1 MFEWTYDGV
10 DVSIPRNAGPE
21 CAYYISPHYR
31 IIETSFVSILIIS
44 LLVWGYKRLK
54 LPSEVC
60 YADHDRVGR
69 RILLLTM
76 SLVLGM
82 EISFKLTS
90 RTLVYLFNPCHVTT
104 AVQLYLLAAAPS
116 PMVTTLFRIH
126 LNFLNG
132 PVLAYLFPETE
143 SRGIFADKAL
153 YYIQHGLMVVIPYY
167 LLRLGGVYNVEPLSD
182 MSWIVFSYG
191 LNLVYHF
198 WILQALAWPIQVNL
212 SHMLCP
218 AVLDPFEGQYYRL
231 WTVVHQGLLCPL
243 LCKLFCYGSNYF
255 LTKFSLTKVKPSL
268 EYILPKKRNKYEENR
283 KLCESTSNTSGNGHT
298 HVN

>member
-10 DVSIPRNAGPE
+10 NVSIPRNVGPE
-21 CAYYISPHYR
+21 CSYYMTPEHR

-54 LPSEVC
+54 LPTDVC
-60 YADHDRVGR
+60 YADHDRVGK
-69 RILLLTM
+69 RILLLIM
-76 SLVLGM
+76 SMVLGM
-82 EISFKLTS
+82 EIGFKLTS
-90 RTLVYLFNPCHVTT
+90 RTLVYLLNPCHITT

-116 PMVTTLFRIH
+116 PTVNKLFRIH

-143 SRGIFADKAL
+143 SRYIFADKAL

-182 MSWIVFSYG
+182 MSWTVFSYG
-191 LNLVYHF
+191 LNLIYHF
-198 WILQALAWPIQVNL
+198 WILQAFAWPTEVNL

-243 LCKLFCYGSNYF
+243 LCKLFCYASNYF
-255 LTKFSLTKVKPSL
+255 LTKCSLTKVKASL
-268 EYILPKKRNKYEENR
+268 EHTLPKKNKYEEKR
-283 KLCESTSNTSGNGHT
+283 KLRESISNTSGNGHT